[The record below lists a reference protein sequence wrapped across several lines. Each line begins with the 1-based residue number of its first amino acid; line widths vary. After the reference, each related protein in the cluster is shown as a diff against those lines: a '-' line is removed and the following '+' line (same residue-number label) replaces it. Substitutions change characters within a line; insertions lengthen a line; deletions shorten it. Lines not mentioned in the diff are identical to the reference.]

1 MQLLVVWWERCRLLK
16 VSPNDEQDIEQFV
29 RGVERQIINNCLKGI
44 STDILLGEVPF
55 KSGLLV
61 SLWKYTK
68 KISRILRFDGEFFI
82 IKKWVPI
89 ISGEG

>member
-29 RGVERQIINNCLKGI
+29 RGVERQIINNCLKGT

-55 KSGLLV
+55 KFSV
-61 SLWKYTK
+61 ISKFMEIYK

-82 IKKWVPI
+82 IKKGVPI